1 MKIGLRNSEFEALW
15 IKMQYLSETIPM
27 ETTLTFSF
35 QEIVIPLYDIFIK
48 LRRVL
53 LLTTQ
58 KNMPWKILGY
68 GPEHT
73 IDHLSMS

>member
-1 MKIGLRNSEFEALW
+1 
-15 IKMQYLSETIPM
+15 MQYLNETIPM
-27 ETTLTFSF
+27 ETSLTFSF
-35 QEIVIPLYDIFIK
+35 QEIVIPLYEIFIK

-68 GPEHT
+68 GPEQY
-73 IDHLSMS
+73 IKDHLSMS